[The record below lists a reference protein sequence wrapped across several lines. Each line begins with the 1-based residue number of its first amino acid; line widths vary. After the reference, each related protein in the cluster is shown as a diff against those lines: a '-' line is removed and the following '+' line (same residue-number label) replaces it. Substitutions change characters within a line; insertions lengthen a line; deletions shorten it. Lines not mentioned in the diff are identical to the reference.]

1 MEDNER
7 SIRSL
12 IVRYLIAHTQ
22 CNGCGR
28 RYAPRDVR
36 VYSRRGDVWLASV
49 TCRHCGLQGLVMAAI
64 ATDELEEVDE
74 AVAESAKEEIEAFQ
88 DFGPI
93 LGDEILD
100 LHLFLEQFDG
110 NMVELLSEGNVQ

>member
-22 CNGCGR
+22 CNGCGH

-36 VYSRRGDVWLASV
+36 IYRRRGDVWLASV
-49 TCRHCGLQGLVMAAI
+49 TCRHCGLQGLIMAAI
-64 ATDELEEVDE
+64 ATDELEEVDQAVADLAEQADE
-74 AVAESAKEEIEAFQ
+74 AVE
-88 DFGPI
+88 DLGPI

-100 LHLFLEQFDG
+100 LHVFLEAFDG
-110 NMVELLSEGNVQ
+110 DMVELLSQSM

>member
-22 CNGCGR
+22 CSGCGR

-36 VYSRRGDVWLASV
+36 IHKRSGDVWLASV
-49 TCRHCGLQGLVMAAI
+49 NCRHCGLQGLIMAAI
-64 ATDELEEVDE
+64 ATEDVEEADEL
-74 AVAESAKEEIEAFQ
+74 VAELAKEDVEELE
-88 DFGPI
+88 DLGPI
-93 LGDEILD
+93 LGDEIID
-100 LHLFLEQFDG
+100 LHRFLRGFEG
-110 NMVELLSEGNVQ
+110 NMVQLLSEEG

>member
-22 CNGCGR
+22 CNGCGH

-36 VYSRRGDVWLASV
+36 VYKRRGDVWLASV
-49 TCRHCGLQGLVMAAI
+49 TCRHCGLQGLIMAAI

-74 AVAESAKEEIEAFQ
+74 AVAALGTDEVPESE
-88 DFGPI
+88 DLGPI

-100 LHLFLEQFDG
+100 LHNFLEEFDG
-110 NMVELLSEGNVQ
+110 NMLTLLGE

>member
-7 SIRSL
+7 SIRAL

-22 CNGCGR
+22 CSGCGR

-36 VYSRRGDVWLASV
+36 IYRRRGDMWLASV
-49 TCRHCGLQGLVMAAI
+49 TCRHCGLQGLIMAAI
-64 ATDELEEVDE
+64 ATDELEEVSE
-74 AVAESAKEEIEAFQ
+74 AVAELGREDAEAAE
-88 DFGPI
+88 DLGPI

-100 LHLFLEQFDG
+100 LHRFLKEFDG
-110 NMVELLSEGNVQ
+110 SMVELLGEEH